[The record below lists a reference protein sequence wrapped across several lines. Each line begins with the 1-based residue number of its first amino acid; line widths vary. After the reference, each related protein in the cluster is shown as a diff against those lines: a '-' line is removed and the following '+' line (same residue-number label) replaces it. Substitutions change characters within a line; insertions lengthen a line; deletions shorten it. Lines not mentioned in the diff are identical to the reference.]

1 MFRTFLLACITA
13 AASGCCA
20 FGPCDRITAIAGRV
34 VTTDGAP
41 VSGAKVSAFGSHTVT
56 DRNGCF
62 AFGGIDRSTEQL
74 VVEAS
79 GFASLSAPAK
89 SGIHRAAVVIVTPN
103 STNSGDVRWSKSD
116 VQSLKSVPGCT

>member
-1 MFRTFLLACITA
+1 MACITA

-41 VSGAKVSAFGSHTVT
+41 VSGAKVSMFGIHAVT
-56 DRNGCF
+56 DLNGCF
-62 AFGGIDRSTEQL
+62 DLGGIDRSTQQL
-74 VVEAS
+74 IVEAP
-79 GFASLSAPAK
+79 GFAPLSAPAMF
-89 SGIHRAAVVIVTPN
+89 GTYRVAIVVVTPN
-103 STNSGDVRWSKSD
+103 STDSSDVRWSKSD